1 MTSSRPF
8 IHDDFLLHTPA
19 ARKLYHEYAAGMPII
34 DYHCHLSPAEVAAD
48 RRWENLAQLWL
59 AGDHYKWRAMRTNGI
74 DEERITGSAP
84 DRDKFRAFAA
94 TMPYLL
100 RNPLFDWA
108 QLELARYFGITTI
121 LSPDTADAIWEQTA
135 AMLAQ
140 PGFSARGF
148 MERSN
153 VKVVCTT
160 DDPTDT
166 LEHHA
171 AVRDSGFSVRMLP
184 SWRPD
189 KALLIDRPEFWNGWL
204 DKLAAAAGVS
214 VDSYDDL
221 LQALERRHAFF
232 HAAGCRLSDY
242 GVETVPDAAPCT
254 PGQLTAIFDKAR
266 AGGTVTPEETAQFR
280 FELLVACGA
289 MDAAAGWTWQ
299 IHYGALRN
307 LSTRL
312 FKRLG
317 PDAGGDAIGDAPIGN
332 GLAKLLDR
340 LDSQDALPKTIIYP
354 LNPRDN
360 ELVAAMIG
368 VFQRGPVAGKLQVGS
383 GWWFNDQK
391 DGMLRQLESLSQ
403 LGMLS
408 RFVGMLTDS
417 RSFTSYTRHEYFRRI
432 LCNLLGGEIER
443 GELPDDLPLIGG
455 MVQDISYRNAANY
468 FQF

>member
-8 IHDDFLLHTPA
+8 IHDDFLLHTPT

-74 DEERITGSAP
+74 DEECITGSAT

-121 LSPDTADAIWEQTA
+121 LSPDTADAIWEQSA
-135 AMLAQ
+135 GMLAK

-171 AVRDSGFSVRMLP
+171 AVRESGFSVRMLP
-184 SWRPD
+184 AWRPD

-242 GVETVPDAAPCT
+242 GVETVPAAAPCT
-254 PGQLTAIFDKAR
+254 PGQLAAIFDKAR
-266 AGGTVTPEETAQFR
+266 AGGKVTPGRRPSSASSCWWPAARWMPPPDGPGRFTTGPCATSARASSNCSGRMRAATPSVTHPSATA
-280 FELLVACGA
+280 
-289 MDAAAGWTWQ
+289 
-299 IHYGALRN
+299 
-307 LSTRL
+307 
-312 FKRLG
+312 
-317 PDAGGDAIGDAPIGN
+317 
-332 GLAKLLDR
+332 
-340 LDSQDALPKTIIYP
+340 
-354 LNPRDN
+354 
-360 ELVAAMIG
+360 
-368 VFQRGPVAGKLQVGS
+368 
-383 GWWFNDQK
+383 
-391 DGMLRQLESLSQ
+391 SLSCWT
-403 LGMLS
+403 GS
-408 RFVGMLTDS
+408 IVRTPCRR
-417 RSFTSYTRHEYFRRI
+417 RSYI
-432 LCNLLGGEIER
+432 
-443 GELPDDLPLIGG
+443 P
-455 MVQDISYRNAANY
+455 
-468 FQF
+468 